1 MGLRAAWQA
10 LWQPETKASRAGPLV
25 AFMSAGQPAATPRRY
40 DRLAEEGFQRN
51 AVVFRCVN
59 LISESAAAVP
69 WQLFRGQGR
78 HRQLVP
84 SHGLLALL
92 ARPNPVQG
100 GASFFQAVYAFRLLS
115 GNSYV
120 EASGPEGG
128 APRELWTLRPDRMK
142 VVPGEQGLPAA
153 FEFKAKG
160 KTVTW
165 PVDPM
170 TGRSAVLHSKTFHPL
185 NDWYGMSPLE
195 AAAFEVDQHNAAGE
209 WNFAL
214 LKNQARPSGA
224 LVYTPRDAGAP
235 DVLSEEQFAR
245 VRQQIDDLS
254 GPQSAGRPLIL
265 EGGLDWR
272 QMSLTPSEMDWLKG
286 RDLSARDIALVYD
299 VPPQLIGIE
308 GSQTFANFEQARL
321 SLYEDAVLPL
331 IDSTKDDLNRWLAP
345 AFGDELALDFDLD
358 AIPALAPRRERK
370 WAMVKGADFL
380 SVNEKRAEL
389 GFGPVEEGDKV
400 PATGGQEPEET
411 KPQTG
416 DRIGSSR
423 ESPS

>member
-92 ARPNPVQG
+92 TRPNPVQG

-272 QMSLTPSEMDWLKG
+272 QMSLTPSE
-286 RDLSARDIALVYD
+286 
-299 VPPQLIGIE
+299 
-308 GSQTFANFEQARL
+308 
-321 SLYEDAVLPL
+321 YEDAVLPL
-331 IDSTKDDLNRWLAP
+331 IDSTRDDLNRWLAP

-389 GFGPVEEGDKV
+389 GFAPVEEGDKV